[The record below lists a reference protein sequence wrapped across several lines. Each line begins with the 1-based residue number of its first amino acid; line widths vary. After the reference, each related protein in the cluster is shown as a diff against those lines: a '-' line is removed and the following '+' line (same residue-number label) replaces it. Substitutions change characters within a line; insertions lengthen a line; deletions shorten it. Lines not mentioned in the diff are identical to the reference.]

1 MWCPGKEGGESSCF
15 SIAAPILKM
24 EGGMKDCKH
33 EKLRIAKEAIDG
45 AKDIDAVVVRC
56 KECGVAISVINND
69 VMAALNAILQK
80 IRQDNL

>member
-1 MWCPGKEGGESSCF
+1 M
-15 SIAAPILKM
+15 PILKM

-33 EKLRIAKEAIDG
+33 EKLYIAKEAIDG
-45 AKDIDAVVVRC
+45 AKDIGVAVVRC

-80 IRQDNL
+80 IRQDDL